1 MTVARG
7 SRRSVTNTRSF
18 VVHSEKPATRVLA
31 GAHAVRAVHG
41 PVPENVQRA
50 HGRQELARVH
60 QLHHTRR
67 ARRSARVGI
76 RLFRGRQRRRDRG
89 KV

>member
-1 MTVARG
+1 MTAARG
-7 SRRSVTNTRSF
+7 SRRSITDTRSF
-18 VVHSEKPATRVLA
+18 FVHSEKPTARVHA
-31 GAHAVRAVHG
+31 SAHAVRAVHG
-41 PVPENVQRA
+41 PVSENVQRA
-50 HGRQELARVH
+50 HGRQELARVR

-76 RLFRGRQRRRDRG
+76 RLFRGRQQRRDHG